1 VAFAKDSTVDAYC
14 ANTNA
19 SENEAWCLDRDRY
32 VALPAFGQAPS
43 HPVMYNPDAMDA
55 EKAAAV
61 RAALVGMSADP
72 LAASVLEHVLNTPG
86 LVNVTAEE
94 HLGTYSEAIIH
105 IPGIEAYFDGKY
117 DIESA

>member
-1 VAFAKDSTVDAYC
+1 MKCLSEGRGDVAFAKDSTVDAYC

-61 RAALVGMSADP
+61 RAALVAMSDIRWP
-72 LAASVLEHVLNTPG
+72 LRCSSSAQHPRFGQRHRGSTPWY
-86 LVNVTAEE
+86 V
-94 HLGTYSEAIIH
+94 
-105 IPGIEAYFDGKY
+105 F
-117 DIESA
+117 